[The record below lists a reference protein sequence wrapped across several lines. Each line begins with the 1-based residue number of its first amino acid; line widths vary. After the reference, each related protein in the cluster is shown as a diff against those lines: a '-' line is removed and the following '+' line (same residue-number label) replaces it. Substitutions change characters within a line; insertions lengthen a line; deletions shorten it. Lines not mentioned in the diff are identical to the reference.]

1 MSIDLQS
8 RRSYFRFWMRRLL
21 RFLTNPYHC
30 QGFLLSTNFPFS
42 ESDHAFPSFFF
53 KFRSISSHRFT
64 RFQPISRG
72 KRKTIIA
79 PRWQEGKQ
87 FSSPVAS
94 IRWIFD
100 FSTVRPCRTDIS
112 YERWNNY
119 TGRVWGE
126 SRSAEGK
133 RQFYAAGAPTSLATR
148 WQPSFLLTI
157 RPTKST
163 ARPVFHGNP
172 RCRRSRTLLMYLKW
186 NITPTLFVAVLWS
199 RAGVDGGWKVGD
211 KS

>member
-1 MSIDLQS
+1 M
-8 RRSYFRFWMRRLL
+8 YLL
-21 RFLTNPYHC
+21 RFLTNPYRHIAKDFC
-30 QGFLLSTNFPFS
+30 FSRTFHFP
-42 ESDHAFPSFFF
+42 SDHAVSSFFF
-53 KFRSISSHRFT
+53 KFRSISLDSSRF
-64 RFQPISRG
+64 REERRKRSSRHVG
-72 KRKTIIA
+72 RKR
-79 PRWQEGKQ
+79 EGKQ

-100 FSTVRPCRTDIS
+100 FSTATVRPCRTDIS

-186 NITPTLFVAVLWS
+186 NITPTLFVAVRFSLEP
-199 RAGVDGGWKVGD
+199 RGGGRGWKVGD

>member
-42 ESDHAFPSFFF
+42 GSDHAFPSFFF

-119 TGRVWGE
+119 TGLRRVAVSG
-126 SRSAEGK
+126 
-133 RQFYAAGAPTSLATR
+133 RQK
-148 WQPSFLLTI
+148 TI
-157 RPTKST
+157 L
-163 ARPVFHGNP
+163 
-172 RCRRSRTLLMYLKW
+172 RSRGTDVPGDPVATFFSANYSPHEIDSPSRVPRKPTMSAIENAFNVPEMKYNADTLRCGSLE
-186 NITPTLFVAVLWS
+186 P
-199 RAGVDGGWKVGD
+199 RGGGRGVEGRR
-211 KS
+211 